1 MAVGIPI
8 SRPSTRFY
16 VRARRPDATATTRTT
31 AHTQDSFQTVVYR
44 QSNSSFTL
52 LHHPPWWLTLH
63 TEEVP
68 QPRREATSVD
78 WAGGRLDANGPP
90 RSSHALYLL
99 LCASHPHPP
108 STVQTLQVAE
118 KNFGHSE
125 LRSAVCAARPEE
137 FGAPSACGIRRF
149 DWCRRRRGAAG
160 RFGGWRGRRRHQ
172 GGGGVGVAAPPFHR
186 FPKRSG

>member
-1 MAVGIPI
+1 MIPI
-8 SRPSTRFY
+8 SRGSARFY
-16 VRARRPDATATTRTT
+16 VRARRPDATATTRRT
-31 AHTQDSFQTVVYR
+31 ACTQGSFQTVVYR

-78 WAGGRLDANGPP
+78 WAGGRLDAN
-90 RSSHALYLL
+90 LL

-108 STVQTLQVAE
+108 SPVQTLQVAE

-137 FGAPSACGIRRF
+137 FDAPSACGIRRF
-149 DWCRRRRGAAG
+149 DWFRRRRA
-160 RFGGWRGRRRHQ
+160 RGRRPCRRLEGAKEAPGR
-172 GGGGVGVAAPPFHR
+172 GGSWSGGAAISSISQAFGLIR
-186 FPKRSG
+186 TPKSATT